1 MSRPWRPLLSGQ
13 LAARALAAAREIAGV
28 TARGVTHAAGHPI
41 PQETALWETSLASGL
56 AGQCLLH
63 AYLALHGDG
72 DAHAET
78 AMTQLDRATDAAA
91 LLPMTASL
99 YFGLPGVA
107 WAADHLAGHL
117 FVQQDD
123 PHRDLDGILQRSV
136 RRPSWE
142 GSHNLVTGL
151 VGIGVYALERLPR
164 PSAVR
169 CLEAVVAKLASRAEQ
184 TPEGATFFT
193 PASGLL
199 APYAAAHPLGTY
211 YLGMA
216 EGIAGVIAFLGSACH
231 AGISVGVSRPLLAAS
246 ISWLLARERP
256 PDSGYR
262 FPVFHF
268 PGAQPIPSRL
278 AWWVGDLGIAAS
290 LHIAARGAAEPAWE
304 TAARRVALAAAR
316 RARTRFTEPGLAIG
330 AAGAG
335 HLFNRLHQATGEAEL
350 AGAARLFLRRALAL
364 REPGRGIAGFRV
376 APRGDLEGWWD
387 DPGLLHGATG
397 IGLALLA
404 AISPVEPTWDRV
416 LLLSL
421 PRPNAGHLRQGTLG
435 LV

>member
-1 MSRPWRPLLSGQ
+1 MSPPWRPLLSGQ
-13 LAARALAAAREIAGV
+13 LAARALAAARDIAGV
-28 TARGVTHAAGHPI
+28 TACGIIHAPRRPV

-78 AMTQLDRATDAAA
+78 AMTQLDQATDAAA
-91 LLPMTASL
+91 VLPMTASL

-107 WAADHLAGHL
+107 WAADHLAGRL
-117 FVQQDD
+117 FVQHHD

-136 RRPSWE
+136 RRPS
-142 GSHNLVTGL
+142 
-151 VGIGVYALERLPR
+151 
-164 PSAVR
+164 
-169 CLEAVVAKLASRAEQ
+169 C
-184 TPEGATFFT
+184 
-193 PASGLL
+193 
-199 APYAAAHPLGTY
+199 
-211 YLGMA
+211 LGMA
-216 EGIAGVIAFLGSACH
+216 EGIAGVIAFLGAACH

-268 PGAQPIPSRL
+268 PGAQPISSRL

-290 LHIAARGAAEPAWE
+290 LHMAARGAAEPAWE
-304 TAARRVALAAAR
+304 TAARRVALAAAS
-316 RARTRFTEPGLAIG
+316 RAHTRFTEPGLAIG

-335 HLFNRLHQATGEAEL
+335 HLFNRLHQATGEADL
-350 AGAARLFLRRALAL
+350 AGAARLLMRRALAL
-364 REPGRGIAGFRV
+364 REPGCGIAGFRV

-387 DPGLLHGATG
+387 DPGFLHGATG

-404 AISPVEPTWDRV
+404 AVSPVEPAWDRV

-421 PRPNAGHLRQGTLG
+421 PRPNAGRLREGRPG
-435 LV
+435 PI